1 MKKIWTI
8 VLVIAVVIACKKDK
22 KPDPTV
28 EEKKTELTAT
38 IDGQKFTLS
47 ESAVTHNFY
56 IDAGQTSGA
65 LLMQANL
72 DGTKSFVVFVDKL
85 ENGVINLTKDYPTQ
99 MGMNFDKSNLNTVL
113 ANNPA
118 SETTAGAPT
127 SYVKYINASTSYFA
141 VSGKITV
148 EIKDKNAI
156 VSWDVVFKDATGRTF
171 SSTGSTTIV
180 DYKKNTKPKNQIT
193 NPTSAV
199 TATTITPD
207 YAWTGTTVAVKGT
220 GFSAVN
226 AENTIV
232 FGGENLKP
240 TTSTAN
246 QLTFVVPIFT
256 GNHKP
261 VIEVKV
267 GGNSTTINGFT
278 FLPQIMSFTPA
289 KAPVGNTIEIF
300 GQAFPV
306 DAAELEVKVGGVVA
320 VVKENNRSYAKI
332 VVPQNA
338 KSGKISVSYKGKP
351 DVLSATDFEVTTGP
365 TAGENS
371 VPIGKSFSGA
381 AAVDFNNKNAVVDYF
396 SGEHEVAIYQT
407 PKGKDSEIGKG
418 KLSITRSGNIF
429 TMKLIGPSGN
439 TLKQAAID
447 MTIDNDYN
455 YETLTKAGAT
465 YIVTASERLNT
476 RIGVS
481 MAAYDNGQITG
492 DVFEEAQLLYRFR
505 NNVEYFGLTP
515 PPAIAELAGTWK
527 GNHSTNNVCAPNLI
541 TATIAADATVTNQ
554 GKDSFDCSVENFV
567 QKWDGQDDF
576 VEPNAKGFKGNIVGS
591 MIYFNSSNGGGS
603 SGGGSIWILVPKL
616 DKPTTILEILSH
628 VGGYNGIL
636 LTENPIKQ

>member
-1 MKKIWTI
+1 MKKIWTL
-8 VLVIAVVIACKKDK
+8 VLVIAIATACKKDK

-28 EEKKTELTAT
+28 EEAKTKLTTT
-38 IDGQKFTLS
+38 IDGQKFTS
-47 ESAVTHNFY
+47 AETAVTPNFY
-56 IDAGQTSGA
+56 IDAGQTTGA
-65 LLMQANL
+65 MQIQANL
-72 DGTKSFVVFVDKL
+72 DGTKSFIVFVDKL
-85 ENGVINLTKDYPTQ
+85 ESGVINLTKDYPTQ
-99 MGMNFDKSNLNTVL
+99 MGMNFDKSNTNTIL
-113 ANNPA
+113 SNNPTPEVTA
-118 SETTAGAPT
+118 SAAT
-127 SYVKYINASTSYFA
+127 SYVKYINAATSYFA
-141 VSGKITV
+141 VSGKITI
-148 EIKDKNAI
+148 EIKGKNAI
-156 VSWDVVFKDATGRTF
+156 ISWDVLFKDATGKTF
-171 SSTGSTTIV
+171 SSTGTTTII

-199 TATTITPD
+199 IVAAINPD
-207 YAWTGTTVAVKGT
+207 YAWTGTKVTITGT

-226 AENTIV
+226 AENTII
-232 FGGENLKP
+232 FGGQNLAVTK
-240 TTSTAN
+240 SSEN
-246 QLTFVVPIFT
+246 QLEFVVPIFT
-256 GNHKP
+256 NNHKP
-261 VIEVKV
+261 IIEVKV
-267 GGNSTTINGFT
+267 SGNSTTLNTFT
-278 FLPQIMSFTPA
+278 YLPQINSFTPS
-289 KAPVGNTIEIF
+289 KAPIGNTIEIF
-300 GQAFPV
+300 GLAFPIN
-306 DAAELEVKVGGVVA
+306 ASELEVKVGGVVA
-320 VVKENNRSYAKI
+320 EIKENNGSYAKVTI
-332 VVPQNA
+332 PQNA

-351 DVLSATDFEVTTGP
+351 DVLSATDFEVATGP
-365 TAGENS
+365 TAGANS

-381 AAVDFNNKNAVVDYF
+381 ATLDFNNKNTIVDYF

-515 PPAIAELAGTWK
+515 PAALAELAGTWK
-527 GNHSTNNVCAPNLI
+527 GNHSTNNACAPNLI

-576 VEPNAKGFKGNIVGS
+576 VEPNAKGFKGNTVGS
-591 MIYFNSSNGGGS
+591 MIYLNSSNGGGS

-636 LTENPIKQ
+636 LTENPTKQ